1 MLVRFFYQ
9 ELVFHLI
16 RTQPTA
22 PVRAKHLGRS
32 GASFPV
38 ASLKYTPLL
47 NKGKGGEAPRPAR
60 LQWQLSEG
68 WLEGTFQPSGCIQ
81 QSFSLSSVRYSSLLE
96 STDSV
101 TKSWKFSINL
111 NLFFFL
117 HFSVV
122 DLSNKSRG
130 QSKVLLPTVGMSFWY
145 G

>member
-1 MLVRFFYQ
+1 MLVRLFYQ
-9 ELVFHLI
+9 ELVFHHM
-16 RTQPTA
+16 RTQPLA
-22 PVRAKHLGRS
+22 PGRAKHLGKS
-32 GASFPV
+32 GASLPV
-38 ASLKYTPLL
+38 ASLKYTALL

-60 LQWQLSEG
+60 QQWQLSEG

-101 TKSWKFSINL
+101 GKSWKFSINL
-111 NLFFFL
+111 NLFFL
-117 HFSVV
+117 RFSVV

-130 QSKVLLPTVGMSFWY
+130 QSKILLSTVGMSFWN